1 MAGPAAVRRSCR
13 CRSRSGTA
21 GSTSRESTIA
31 DNDGQWERGLIEK
44 LATAALKE
52 QRRARLW
59 GIFWKLL
66 TFAYVTVV
74 ILLAIDWKGGTDAKA
89 SKHTALVEING
100 IIGPGTDS
108 SSEKVANALQA
119 AFKDKNTQGVVIRI
133 NSPGGSPVQA
143 QNIFDEMRRL
153 KKKHPETPLYVV
165 VEDLCASG
173 GYYVAAAAD
182 RIYVAKGSIVGS
194 IGVRMDNFGVVGLME
209 KLGIERRLIT
219 AGKNKALL
227 DPFLPL
233 EESHREIAV
242 NLIGEIHEQ
251 FVAAV
256 RQGRGKRL
264 KETPDMFSGLI
275 WSGAKSVELG
285 LADAFGG
292 LDYVAREVVKA
303 EDIVDYTQKENI
315 AEKFARRFGA
325 GAAGALLEFAVRS
338 GLTIH

>member
-1 MAGPAAVRRSCR
+1 M
-13 CRSRSGTA
+13 
-21 GSTSRESTIA
+21 A

-66 TFAYVTVV
+66 TFAYVTVLIV
-74 ILLAIDWKGGTDAKA
+74 LAVDWKDAGEFKDRR
-89 SKHTALVEING
+89 HTALVDIKG
-100 IIGPGTDS
+100 IIAPGTDS
-108 SSEKVANALQA
+108 SAEKVALALQA
-119 AFKDKNTQGVVIRI
+119 AFKDKGTQGVVLRI
-133 NSPGGSPVQA
+133 NSPGGSPVQS
-143 QNIFDEMRRL
+143 QSIYDEMRRL
-153 KKKHPETPLYVV
+153 RLKYPAIPLYVV

-182 RIYVAKGSIVGS
+182 KIYVAKGSIVGS

-209 KLGIERRLIT
+209 KLGVERRLIT

-233 EESHREIAV
+233 EESHKQIAV
-242 NLIGEIHEQ
+242 DLIGEIHTQ
-251 FVAAV
+251 FITAV
-256 RQGRGKRL
+256 KEGRGKRL

-285 LADAFGG
+285 LADGFGS
-292 LDYVAREVVKA
+292 LDYVAREVIKA
-303 EDIVDYTQKENI
+303 EDVVDYTQKENL
-315 AEKFARRFGA
+315 AEKVARRFGA
-325 GAAGALLEFAVRS
+325 GAMGSLLEFAARS
-338 GLTIH
+338 GLALY

>member
-1 MAGPAAVRRSCR
+1 M
-13 CRSRSGTA
+13 
-21 GSTSRESTIA
+21 A

-66 TFAYVTVV
+66 TFAYVTVIIV
-74 ILLAIDWKGGTDAKA
+74 MAVDWKEGSDSKGGR
-89 SKHTALVEING
+89 HTALVEVKG
-100 IIGPGTDS
+100 IIAPGNDAS
-108 SSEKVANALQA
+108 AEKVMLALQS
-119 AFKDKNTQGVVIRI
+119 AFKDKNTQGVVMRI

-143 QNIFDEMRRL
+143 QNIFDEMKRL
-153 KKKHPETPLYVV
+153 RQKYPGTPLYVV

-182 RIYVAKGSIVGS
+182 KIYVAKGSIVGS

-209 KLGIERRLIT
+209 KIGVERRLII

-233 EESHREIAV
+233 EESHRQIALE
-242 NLIGEIHEQ
+242 LINEIHGQ

-256 RQGRGKRL
+256 KEGRGKRL

-285 LADAFGG
+285 LADGFGG
-292 LDYVAREVVKA
+292 VDYVAREVIKA
-303 EDIVDYTQKENI
+303 EDVVDYTQKDNL

-325 GAAGALLEFAVRS
+325 GAMSSLLEFSARS
-338 GLTIH
+338 NLAIH

>member
-1 MAGPAAVRRSCR
+1 M
-13 CRSRSGTA
+13 
-21 GSTSRESTIA
+21 A

-44 LATAALKE
+44 LATEALKE
-52 QRRARLW
+52 QRRARRW

-66 TFAYVTVV
+66 TFAYVTVIIV
-74 ILLAIDWKGGTDAKA
+74 MAVDWKEAGDFKDGR
-89 SKHTALVEING
+89 HTALVDIKG
-100 IIGPGTDS
+100 VIAPGTDAS
-108 SSEKVANALQA
+108 ADKVALALQA
-119 AFKDKNTQGVVIRI
+119 AFKDKGTQGVVLRI

-153 KKKHPETPLYVV
+153 RVKHPGIPLYVV

-182 RIYVAKGSIVGS
+182 KIYVAKGSIVGS
-194 IGVRMDNFGVVGLME
+194 IGVRMDSFGVVGLME
-209 KLGIERRLIT
+209 KLGVESRLIT

-227 DPFLPL
+227 DPFQPL
-233 EESHREIAV
+233 QESHKQIVVE
-242 NLIGEIHEQ
+242 LIDEIHNQ
-251 FVAAV
+251 FIAAV
-256 RQGRGKRL
+256 REGRGKRL

-285 LADAFGG
+285 LADGFGG
-292 LDYVAREVVKA
+292 LDYVARDVIKA

-325 GAAGALLEFAVRS
+325 AAMNSWLEFAARNAF
-338 GLTIH
+338 TIR